1 MRKRACVYVQGWNE
15 KYAAPCKMKG
25 PRISGL
31 PSKKK
36 LDSCQKAR
44 QECWRVLLTYLS
56 FCALLPG
63 TILSEPAHIREVS
76 KGNSRRNVNDATNDS
91 VGTDL
96 PIFEPTAPNVTGF
109 VGQTVYLPCRVRKLA
124 DKVVSWM
131 RIRDLHILTAGTV
144 AFSSDA
150 RFHPQH
156 TPGSDAWTLRLD
168 NVKKTDSGI
177 YECQVNT
184 EPKIMYAIRL
194 SVREPDKPEG
204 YDEPHSQQ
212 TRISY
217 ESTAPVAAIMG
228 PREQRVPSGS
238 TITLRC
244 VISSP
249 YQTRPIR
256 GVQWLQDNKL
266 LTFQAARGGINVE
279 TEKGAAQTVS
289 ELTLAAVTEDDT
301 GRYSCRPAEGRLDT
315 VMLIVEPGERT
326 EAMQRDAGYISS
338 GNDVNH
344 WSGLL
349 FPLSWFLIL
358 A

>member
-1 MRKRACVYVQGWNE
+1 
-15 KYAAPCKMKG
+15 MKG

-31 PSKKK
+31 PSEKK
-36 LDSCQKAR
+36 LDFCQKAR

-96 PIFEPTAPNVTGF
+96 PIFEPTAPNVTAF

-144 AFSSDA
+144 AFSSDT

-168 NVKKTDSGI
+168 NVKKTDSGV

-184 EPKIMYAIRL
+184 EPKIMYAVRL

-266 LTFQAARGGINVE
+266 LTFQENVR
-279 TEKGAAQTVS
+279 KPCNV
-289 ELTLAAVTEDDT
+289 TLNTSLPEMTSAT
-301 GRYSCRPAEGRLDT
+301 G
-315 VMLIVEPGERT
+315 PGFYFRCH
-326 EAMQRDAGYISS
+326 G
-338 GNDVNH
+338 
-344 WSGLL
+344 
-349 FPLSWFLIL
+349 F
-358 A
+358 